1 MKRRWNMLCF
11 IHKWNISRAIDS
23 GKPLASLTKQ
33 HLVRCETCRE
43 FYRLGDEMARR
54 LTDDAASLLTD
65 ARPELGERVRRAV
78 DEPGLASTIYVS
90 HPKRFRLSPVLAAA
104 VALAVV
110 GVSLIWMVRSRPARM
125 PQLDPL
131 FRLEA
136 QRAYLVSALQKA
148 ESPYQEEIL
157 ELKKTLKS
165 TADYLVARFDIGLG
179 GGRE

>member
-1 MKRRWNMLCF
+1 MLCF

-23 GKPLASLTKQ
+23 GKPLARLTKG

-43 FYRLGDEMARR
+43 FSRLGEEMGRR
-54 LTDDAASLLTD
+54 LTEDAASLAGG
-65 ARPELGERVRRAV
+65 ARPELDDRMRQAF
-78 DEPGLASTIYVS
+78 DEPGLASTTYVS
-90 HPKRFRLSPVLAAA
+90 QPKRLRLNPVLAAA
-104 VALAVV
+104 VALGIV

-136 QRAYLVSALQKA
+136 PRAYLESALQRA

-157 ELKKTLKS
+157 ELKKALKS
-165 TADYLVARFDIGLG
+165 TADYLVARFDIGLDQNN
-179 GGRE
+179 